1 MITFTLTKQNQF
13 SSTPISWAFKRD
25 W

>member
-13 SSTPISWAFKRD
+13 SSTPILWAFKRD